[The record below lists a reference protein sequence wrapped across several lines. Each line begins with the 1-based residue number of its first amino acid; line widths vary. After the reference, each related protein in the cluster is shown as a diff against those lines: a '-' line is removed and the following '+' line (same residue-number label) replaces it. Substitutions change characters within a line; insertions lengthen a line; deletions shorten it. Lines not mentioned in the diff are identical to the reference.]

1 MFFAFNQSFVFSVD
15 FVMCVFLW
23 IVQLIIYP
31 SFAYM
36 DLGKLNS
43 WHSRYTRRIGVIM
56 GPIMILQII
65 LVGSSAYYEP
75 SKIAIFRLITVLS
88 CWVITFLVSVPLHRK
103 IETSKDVSISI
114 KALVKTNWSRTALW
128 SILWMSNFI

>member
-1 MFFAFNQSFVFSVD
+1 MFFAFNQSFVFGVD

-36 DLGKLNS
+36 DLDKLNS
-43 WHSRYTRRIGVIM
+43 WHSKYTRRIGLIM
-56 GPIMILQII
+56 GPIMILQIFLI
-65 LVGSSAYYEP
+65 GSFAYYEP
-75 SKIAIFRLITVLS
+75 GKITIFRLIIVLS

-103 IETSKDVSISI
+103 IETSTDVSMSI